1 MMSSNVFSGIE
12 SKFPTSVYMKPQ
24 KVQTKEASVPNKKER
39 AIQTAKTVAPYLIPL
54 VTIPLTAGITYK
66 LATKKVSALNARI
79 DDLEKIVAENSKEI
93 KSELNNVINKV
104 NSTQKLDAKVWA
116 ALFGLA
122 GISTKFYSENMSD
135 EDKDTIINTA
145 VNRVNNIE
153 KASAQAVNNSNMAL
167 QSNGTTLGA
176 KYFDSDFSYGI
187 HLLKNDGTGKNTQ
200 LYNKAINTIQ
210 NAAKMYLSGTPS
222 VNKLS
227 PNATI
232 WSITSEFAPIKEG
245 GLGSVPVEIQDNAAK
260 LGVNMPTFIP
270 MYHNNGVANL
280 KQIGDTYT
288 YTYKD
293 KTYNLK
299 KVVSFDVDTFQGGK
313 SKVEQV
319 EIFTPIIDATD
330 EKTAEELAKKQLVF
344 INNSTYFNGPIY
356 NTNIKTEEPEKFA
369 FFSKVVYE
377 FAKSKVDDRSV
388 KSLKI
393 HDKDAF
399 ETIKAP
405 DALILNDWQ
414 ASPVAA
420 LARYKAPMEN
430 AFGEL
435 SSDAANKLSNINIIT
450 IGHNATYQGSTRN
463 NNNDVQRQQVTT
475 NILNTLFDKFAS
487 DIVRNA
493 SSGAVSSNPDDEGLE
508 NIDNVLILNHND
520 GYANHTNLLNMGV
533 ALSNYFHP
541 VSENYAKEIITEPD
555 KSGELMWAMTQRS
568 KNGSLVGI
576 INGNDFDR
584 LSIETREQEI
594 KHQTGIDFITYNKS
608 SDIDSIISARKE
620 NKVNFYNNYI
630 VPLSQTKVK
639 GKLEFIDP
647 KDNTSLSTLSSD
659 ELAST
664 PIISSVGR
672 LVSQKGIDIMSE
684 AIEMLLKNWEK
695 DFPNQNK
702 PIFYLAG
709 LDGEGGT
716 QRAHIEKLK
725 SEKLSDEDSRRVIF
739 AHGFAPMTAI
749 SAASDFFLL
758 PSRFEPCG
766 LTQGESFAVATPV
779 IGSAVGGIVDTVN
792 RDKKTNGI
800 LTPKGENLTAE
811 NFYNAMKE
819 ALEIYFNN
827 PEKYKKMVNDALAE
841 DFSWIQKD
849 KKGPVYD
856 YLEHLGINRKELP

>member
-12 SKFPTSVYMKPQ
+12 SKFPTTTYMNTP
-24 KVQTKEASVPNKKER
+24 KVETKVTSVPSKKEKV
-39 AIQTAKTVAPYLIPL
+39 IKTAKTIAPYVIPL
-54 VTIPLTAGITYK
+54 ITIPITAGITYK
-66 LATKKVSALNARI
+66 LTKRNVNALNTRI
-79 DDLEKIVAENSKEI
+79 DNLEKLVASNTEEI
-93 KSELNNVINKV
+93 KGELNNVINKV
-104 NSTQKLDAKVWA
+104 NSTQKLDGKVWA

-135 EDKDTIINTA
+135 EDKDTVVNTA

-153 KASAQAVNNSNMAL
+153 KASAHAINTSNEAL
-167 QSNGTTLGA
+167 QANGTTLGT
-176 KYFDSDFSYGI
+176 KYTDSEFSYGI

-200 LYNKAINTIQ
+200 LYNNAINTIQ
-210 NAAKMYLSGTPS
+210 NAAKSYLSGVPCVKNLPS
-222 VNKLS
+222 
-227 PNATI
+227 NATI

-245 GLGSVPVEIQDNAAK
+245 GLGSVPVEIQDNAVK

-270 MYHNNGVANL
+270 MYHNNGVGNL
-280 KQIGDTYT
+280 KQVGDTYT
-288 YTYKD
+288 YSYKD
-293 KTYNLK
+293 KTFNLK
-299 KVVSFDVDTFQGGK
+299 KIVAFDVDTFQGGK

-319 EIFTPIIDATD
+319 EIFIPVIDTTD
-330 EKTAEELAKKQLVF
+330 EKIAEELAKKQLVF
-344 INNSTYFNGPIY
+344 INNKTYFNGSIY
-356 NTNIKTEEPEKFA
+356 NANIKTEEPEKFA
-369 FFSKVVYE
+369 FFSKAVYE
-377 FAKSKVDDRSV
+377 FAKSKIDEKSV
-388 KSLKI
+388 KSLRI
-393 HDKDAF
+393 FDKDAL
-399 ETIKAP
+399 ESIKAP
-405 DALILNDWQ
+405 DAFILNDWQ

-435 SSDAANKLSNINIIT
+435 SSDATEKLSNINIIT

-463 NNNDVQRQQVTT
+463 NNTDIQRQQVTT

-493 SSGAVSSNPDDEGLE
+493 SSGATISNPKDKGLE
-508 NIDNVLILNHND
+508 NIDNVLILNHKD

-533 ALSNYFHP
+533 SLSNYFH
-541 VSENYAKEIITEPD
+541 AKEIITEPD
-555 KSGELMWAMTQRS
+555 KAGELMWAMTQRA
-568 KNGSLVGI
+568 KNGSLIGI
-576 INGNDFDR
+576 INGNDFNR
-584 LSIETREQEI
+584 LSIETKKDEI
-594 KHQTGIDFITYNKS
+594 KHQTGLDFITYNKT
-608 SDIDSIISARKE
+608 SDIDTIISARNE
-620 NKVNFYNNYI
+620 NKVNFYNNYM
-630 VPLSQTKVK
+630 VPLSQAKAK

-647 KDNTSLSTLSSD
+647 KNNTILSALSKE
-659 ELAST
+659 ELLNT

-672 LVSQKGIDIMSE
+672 LVSQKGIDIMSD
-684 AIEMLLKNWEK
+684 AIELLLKNWEK
-695 DFPNQNK
+695 DFSNQNK

-709 LDGEGGT
+709 LDGEGGV

-725 SEKLSDEDSRRVIF
+725 SEKLSDEDSSRVIF

-792 RDKKTNGI
+792 RNQKVNGI
-800 LTPKGENLTAE
+800 LTPQGETLTAE
-811 NFYNAMKE
+811 NFYKAMKE
-819 ALEIYFNN
+819 GLEIYFNN
-827 PEKYKKMVNDALAE
+827 PEKYKMMVNDSLSE

>member
-1 MMSSNVFSGIE
+1 MSSNVFSGIE
-12 SKFPTSVYMKPQ
+12 SKFPTSIYMKPQ
-24 KVQTKEASVPNKKER
+24 RVETKEASIPTKKEK
-39 AIQTAKTVAPYLIPL
+39 IIKTAKTVAPYVIPL
-54 VTIPLTAGITYK
+54 ISIPITAGITYK
-66 LATKKVSALNARI
+66 LATKNVNALNARI
-79 DDLEKIVAENSKEI
+79 DNLEKLVASNTEEI
-93 KSELNNVINKV
+93 KGELNNVLNKV
-104 NSTQKLDAKVWA
+104 NSTQKLDGKVWA

-135 EDKDTIINTA
+135 EDKDTVVNSA

-153 KASAQAVNNSNMAL
+153 KASAQAVNSSNRAL
-167 QSNGTTLGA
+167 QANGFTLGE
-176 KYFDSDFSYGI
+176 KYIDSDFSYGI
-187 HLLKNDGTGKNTQ
+187 HLLKNDGAGKNTQ

-210 NAAKMYLSGTPS
+210 NAAKMYLSETPA

-227 PNATI
+227 QNATI

-260 LGVNMPTFIP
+260 LGINMPTFIP
-270 MYHNNGVANL
+270 MYHNNGIANL
-280 KQIGDTYT
+280 KQVGDSYT

-319 EIFTPIIDATD
+319 EIFTPIIDKTD
-330 EKTAEELAKKQLVF
+330 ENTAEEQTKKQLVF
-344 INNSTYFNGPIY
+344 INNPTYFNGSIY

-369 FFSKVVYE
+369 FFSKAVYE
-377 FAKSKVDDRSV
+377 FAKSKIDDRSV
-388 KSLKI
+388 KGLKI
-393 HDKDAF
+393 HDEDAF
-399 ETIKAP
+399 KSIKSP
-405 DALILNDWQ
+405 DGFILNDWQ

-435 SSDAANKLSNINIIT
+435 SSDAAEKLSNINIVT

-463 NNNDVQRQQVTT
+463 NNNDIQRQQVTT

-493 SSGAVSSNPDDEGLE
+493 SSGAVKSNPDDKGLE

-533 ALSNYFHP
+533 SLSNYFHP

-555 KSGELMWAMTQRS
+555 KSGELMWAMTQRA

-576 INGNDFDR
+576 INGNDFNR
-584 LSIETREQEI
+584 LSIESKADEI
-594 KHQTGIDFITYNKS
+594 KHQTGVDFITYNKS

-630 VPLSQTKVK
+630 VPLSHSKAS

-647 KDNTSLSTLSSD
+647 KNNTVLSTLSSE
-659 ELAST
+659 ELTNT

-695 DFPNQNK
+695 DFPNKNK

-716 QRAHIEKLK
+716 QKAHIEKLK
-725 SEKLSDEDSRRVIF
+725 SEKLSDDNSKRVVF

-766 LTQGESFAVATPV
+766 LTQGEAFAVATPV

-792 RDKKTNGI
+792 RNGKINGI
-800 LTPKGENLTAE
+800 LTPKGEKLTPE
-811 NFYNAMKE
+811 NFYIAMKE

-827 PEKYKKMVNDALAE
+827 PDKYQEMVKNSLAE
-841 DFSWIQKD
+841 DFSWIQQD

-856 YLEHLGINRKELP
+856 YLEYLGINRKELP